1 MQTIRERSLE
11 ELQAA
16 VGVLIPPH
24 LMPAA
29 AFINILSP
37 NERTNV
43 FKACLIVYML
53 SDSTIVPRQ
62 LQLQAALAELA
73 GLDSK
78 VISGT
83 GSGKTLAIAI
93 PHILCPD
100 QVSFIISPLKRLQIT
115 QVYTFLISFHSVE
128 SMLKFSILLAGQNI

>member
-1 MQTIRERSLE
+1 V
-11 ELQAA
+11 QAA
-16 VGVLIPPH
+16 VEALIPPH

-29 AFINILSP
+29 TLINILSP

-43 FKACLIVYML
+43 LKACLIVFML
-53 SDSTIVPRQ
+53 SDSTIITRQ

-73 GLDSK
+73 ALDSK

-93 PHILCPD
+93 PHILC
-100 QVSFIISPLKRLQIT
+100 QARVSFVISPLKRLQIT
-115 QVYTFLISFHSVE
+115 QVYMFLIGFRSGE
-128 SMLKFSILLAGQNI
+128 SMLNFSILFAGQNILNDGVSRQLR